1 MADGYF
7 GIYAASVTAN
17 DDGAGVLRVKVPS
30 LFPAGEAVVARPAL
44 PYGVLFLPE
53 VGSKVWVQFEGGEPT
68 LPVWTG
74 VDQLDDEWDT
84 DPAPPSARVLRSLS
98 DQRVVL
104 DDTSGSEGVSVL
116 HGGKA
121 HAVRLDDAGV
131 AVQHDAGHSLT
142 LSSSSVT
149 IEVGQATVAVEAAKV
164 TISLGGSSVEVGP
177 AGITATGPTV
187 RLGGAVAPVVR
198 AGVDMG
204 VGNLGAPVV
213 MTSTS
218 TVLA

>member
-7 GIYAASVTAN
+7 GIYAAAVTAN
-17 DDGAGVLRVKVPS
+17 DDGGGVLQVKVPS
-30 LFPAGEAVVARPAL
+30 LFPNGEAVAARPAL

-74 VDQLDDEWDT
+74 VHQLDDEWDT
-84 DPAPPSARVLRSLS
+84 DPAPPAARVLRSRT

-121 HAVRLDDAGV
+121 HAVRLDAAGV
-131 AVQHDAGHSLT
+131 VVEHDAGHRLT

-149 IEVGQATVAVEAAKV
+149 IEVGQAKVVVETGTV
-164 TISLGGSSVEVGP
+164 TISLGASSLEVGP
-177 AGITATGPTV
+177 AGITVKGPV
-187 RLGGAVAPVVR
+187 VQLGGAVAPVVR
-198 AGVDMG
+198 AGVDIG